1 MVETYGTLNAER
13 SNAILICHALSGDHH
28 AAGVHDADDRKSGWW
43 DNCIGP
49 GKPIDTHRFHV
60 VALNNLGGCRGSPG
74 PSSIDE
80 RHGQPYGPHFPLLTV
95 RAWLSAHAL
104 LAAYV
109 GFSCSACGVRASLGG
124 IK

>member
-49 GKPIDTHRFHV
+49 GKPIDTDRFHV
-60 VALNNLGGCRGSPG
+60 VALNNLGGCSGSTG
-74 PSSIDE
+74 PRRIDE
-80 RHGQPYGPHFPLLTV
+80 RTGQQYGTDFPLLTV
-95 RAWLSAHAL
+95 PAW
-104 LAAYV
+104 
-109 GFSCSACGVRASLGG
+109 GIGRASWRERGCQYVWIYVAALSL
-124 IK
+124 